1 MSFKTKVK
9 HRSQTVRKLTLDARH
24 DENVSNF
31 IKLRQELPQLKK
43 KMEAFKKKIEN
54 EKRELNKIED
64 SIKYLEFQHKI
75 FKKEE
80 KLKEMCKQI
89 QEIES
94 GQNEYNYVIQTANL
108 LNQYYENQNDTAQGK
123 ILTASPKISKKKGM
137 RNKTVMDWFQSD
149 NNLTNTKK
157 IKLNKKKFNQ
167 NGKNLLD
174 EQNELDEQ
182 DEQDELDEQNSQ
194 LYDILNCSEDEILNK
209 NHLDVLSTN
218 VLFSSDDA
226 IIYDEF
232 EDINKKSNISK
243 TNLKPRL
250 TNAQLYN
257 KYMMRTDNNY
267 VPELSDNDSEEEDF
281 CDTCHV
287 EMLIH
292 QSSGVIVCPVCGIQ
306 RSILIDSD
314 KPSYKEP
321 PKELTSFSY
330 KRINHFNESRYKRQC
345 FLMNVMFFL
354 KHLFCCKQHNIL
366 MNL

>member
-1 MSFKTKVK
+1 M
-9 HRSQTVRKLTLDARH
+9 
-24 DENVSNF
+24 
-31 IKLRQELPQLKK
+31 
-43 KMEAFKKKIEN
+43 
-54 EKRELNKIED
+54 
-64 SIKYLEFQHKI
+64 
-75 FKKEE
+75 
-80 KLKEMCKQI
+80 
-89 QEIES
+89 
-94 GQNEYNYVIQTANL
+94 
-108 LNQYYENQNDTAQGK
+108 
-123 ILTASPKISKKKGM
+123 
-137 RNKTVMDWFQSD
+137 
-149 NNLTNTKK
+149 
-157 IKLNKKKFNQ
+157 
-167 NGKNLLD
+167 
-174 EQNELDEQ
+174 
-182 DEQDELDEQNSQ
+182 
-194 LYDILNCSEDEILNK
+194 NCSEDEILNK

-267 VPELSDNDSEEEDF
+267 VPELSDNDSEEDDF

-345 FLMNVMFFL
+345 FLMNVIFL
-354 KHLFCCKQHNIL
+354 LSYKRHLVL
-366 MNL
+366 MNHSY